1 VNKKGKYAKLVS
13 SLRAKGADDP
23 RALAASIG
31 RKKLGKAE
39 FQRRAAAGRAE
50 DMMEDKAEYGS
61 EHCPKCAEY
70 QMLIGEA
77 LAYYIKH
84 KDDLEDK
91 PDTSEVENE
100 TESKMDS
107 EKA

>member
-1 VNKKGKYAKLVS
+1 MHPLDRIKKKNNTTISVAMLRMKPMSRNQAMNDSMSYQEPEEDMGKY
-13 SLRAKGADDP
+13 G
-23 RALAASIG
+23 
-31 RKKLGKAE
+31 
-39 FQRRAAAGRAE
+39 
-50 DMMEDKAEYGS
+50 MMEDKAEYGS

-84 KDDLEDK
+84 KDDSEDK
-91 PDTSEVENE
+91 PDTREVEDE
-100 TESKMDS
+100 IESEMDS

>member
-1 VNKKGKYAKLVS
+1 MHPLDRIKKKNNTTISVAMLRMKPMSRNEAMNDSMSYQQPEEEMGK
-13 SLRAKGADDP
+13 
-23 RALAASIG
+23 
-31 RKKLGKAE
+31 
-39 FQRRAAAGRAE
+39 E

-84 KDDLEDK
+84 KDDSEDK

-100 TESKMDS
+100 AESKMDS

>member
-1 VNKKGKYAKLVS
+1 MPQFNTNPGPPAKANASVVMGPDRQYGTGTMGKQPIAVVGSDGNKKA
-13 SLRAKGADDP
+13 
-23 RALAASIG
+23 
-31 RKKLGKAE
+31 
-39 FQRRAAAGRAE
+39 
-50 DMMEDKAEYGS
+50 YGS

>member
-1 VNKKGKYAKLVS
+1 MAPLDRIKKKNNTTISVAMLRMKPMSHNKAMNDSMSYQEPEEDMG
-13 SLRAKGADDP
+13 
-23 RALAASIG
+23 
-31 RKKLGKAE
+31 E
-39 FQRRAAAGRAE
+39 E

-77 LAYYIKH
+77 LAYYIQH
-84 KDDLEDK
+84 KDDSEDK